1 MAACP
6 LLIDSDDDAVGLS
19 LADVSAEAL
28 AIRWVGTKMA
38 FDYVQPSQLWTT
50 GVQGG
55 VLGGA
60 SDAVGRFWSRSPS
73 TANVDS
79 PMMLPGFWVAC
90 SDAVLRTQACTCT
103 LPATHIELPQ
113 PWGDAKAKAIPWL
126 PVDALYVTRSDA
138 LSTTA
143 PSLVGNTM
151 SATNVRLQAP
161 LSSDATKADK
171 YLPSVC
177 LVGWPAS
184 YACPTGFVWQP
195 PAPTQPAGMCTPS
208 ISFGDSSWGIACP
221 DGIPYRESPSDAAYC
236 VFCPVGLVPIRNS
249 SFCAACPTG
258 TFEVSG
264 ACARKAVLSCPPLY
278 MLLDLGPTKENVC
291 APSPIT
297 QCVNPV
303 LFDTYV
309 ACLTLAPMAGFSVF
323 GVSESYWW
331 YTACGDAP
339 PSAVWTPAPFATS
352 CHSTCLYSSSPDA
365 TG

>member
-60 SDAVGRFWSRSPS
+60 SDDVGRFWSRSPS

-103 LPATHIELPQ
+103 LPATH
-113 PWGDAKAKAIPWL
+113 
-126 PVDALYVTRSDA
+126 
-138 LSTTA
+138 
-143 PSLVGNTM
+143 
-151 SATNVRLQAP
+151 VRLQAP